1 MISQLTNIGTAPAFA
16 AIALAL
22 VTGAAAAE
30 TAAADLAT
38 GKDIA
43 MDRAKGNCIACHVM
57 EGGESPGNIGP
68 PLVAMKARYPEPD
81 RLRAQIWDSTA
92 TNPNSAMPPFG
103 KHEILTEEQIDQVV
117 AFILTL

>member
-1 MISQLTNIGTAPAFA
+1 MISRLTNTGAVA

-30 TAAADLAT
+30 PTATDLET

-103 KHEILTEEQIDQVV
+103 KHEILTGKQVDQVV

>member
-1 MISQLTNIGTAPAFA
+1 MISKARNLA
-16 AIALAL
+16 AATVIALAPMSAVL
-22 VTGAAAAE
+22 AAE
-30 TAAADLAT
+30 TAEAVAA

-68 PLVAMKARYPEPD
+68 PLVAMKVRYPETK
-81 RLRAQIWDSTA
+81 RLRDQIWDSNA
-92 TNPNSAMPPFG
+92 ANPDSPMPPFG

>member
-1 MISQLTNIGTAPAFA
+1 MISQARNLA
-16 AIALAL
+16 AAAVIALTPMSVVL
-22 VTGAAAAE
+22 AAE
-30 TAAADLAT
+30 TAEDVAA

-68 PLVAMKARYPEPD
+68 PLIAMKARYPDPK
-81 RLRAQIWDSTA
+81 RLRDQIWDSTTA
-92 TNPNSAMPPFG
+92 NANSAMPPFG
-103 KHEILTEEQIDQVV
+103 KNEILTEGQIDQVV

>member
-1 MISQLTNIGTAPAFA
+1 MIARLTNIGTAPAIA
-16 AIALAL
+16 AIMLAL

-30 TAAADLAT
+30 PSAADLEA
-38 GKDIA
+38 GKDVA
-43 MDRAKGNCIACHVM
+43 MDRAKGNCIACHAM

-68 PLVAMKARYPEPD
+68 PLIAMKARYPEPE
-81 RLRAQIWDSTA
+81 RLRAQIWDSTDS
-92 TNPNSAMPPFG
+92 NPHSAMPPFG

>member
-1 MISQLTNIGTAPAFA
+1 MISRARNTGTAPAA
-16 AIALAL
+16 TAIALAL
-22 VTGAAAAE
+22 MTSLAAAE
-30 TAAADLAT
+30 TTEGDLEA

-43 MDRAKGNCIACHVM
+43 MDRAKGNCIACHLM
-57 EGGESPGNIGP
+57 AGGESPGNIGP
-68 PLVAMKARYPEPD
+68 PLIAMKARYPESE

-117 AFILTL
+117 AFIMTL